1 MEMLLPIRVN
11 KRFLNLFRTLPL
23 DRSPQQSTV
32 NLHVLNIESNSFIY
46 QKLVDELRE
55 LIVGYVHSNRR
66 LAEFDKNHPP
76 FSPKPYLEAISK
88 FRTYTSNEGELGE
101 LLLYAFLESGLNAPK
116 LLSKMELKTDAND
129 YIKGSDGIHLL
140 EVGNDYQL
148 IFGESKMYAD
158 LLDGA
163 REAFDSI
170 AEFKLNGLGF
180 ERGLIDTHVINEM
193 VTEEGYETIK
203 SILLPSG
210 DNGPNLDLSFG
221 VFLGFE
227 LSIDDTQLSMKNSEF
242 REWIYSVV
250 QQNASRVIDTIQKR
264 IIKHKLFGH
273 DFHIYI
279 VPFTDIDIT
288 RKKLIQEMLTVG

>member
-1 MEMLLPIRVN
+1 MDMLLPIRVN
-11 KRFLNLFRTLPL
+11 KRFLNLFRTLTL
-23 DRSPQQSTV
+23 DKAPRQSTV
-32 NLHVLNIESNSFIY
+32 NLHVLNIESNSFVY
-46 QKLVDELRE
+46 NKLVEELRD
-55 LIVGYVHSNRR
+55 LIVCYVHSNRR
-66 LAEFDKNHPP
+66 IAEFEKNQPS
-76 FSPKPYLEAISK
+76 FSPKPYLEAIQK

-140 EVGNDYQL
+140 EIDNNYQL
-148 IFGESKMYAD
+148 VFGESKMYSD
-158 LLDGA
+158 LLEGA

-170 AEFKLNGLGF
+170 ADFKANGLGF

-210 DNGPNLDLSFG
+210 NNGPNLDLAFG

-227 LSIDDTQLSMKNSEF
+227 LPVSDTQLSMRNNEF
-242 REWIYSVV
+242 RDWTYSLVKN
-250 QQNASRVIDTIQKR
+250 NASRVIDTIEKR

-288 RKKLIQEMLTVG
+288 RKKLIQEMLTIG